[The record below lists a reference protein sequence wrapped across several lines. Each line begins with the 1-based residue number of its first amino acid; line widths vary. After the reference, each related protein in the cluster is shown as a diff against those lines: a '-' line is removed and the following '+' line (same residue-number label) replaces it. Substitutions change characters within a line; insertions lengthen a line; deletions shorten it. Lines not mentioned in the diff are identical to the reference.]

1 MEIILTILVV
11 GTLNLA
17 CFFVGARVGQKVVK
31 GEEIEL
37 PSLNPMTAYREAQG
51 RKQAERE
58 AERNDLIMQNIEN
71 YDGTSAGQK
80 DVS

>member
-1 MEIILTILVV
+1 MDILTILVIGILNV
-11 GTLNLA
+11 G
-17 CFFVGARVGQKVVK
+17 CFFIGAKVGQKVVK

-37 PSLNPMTAYREAQG
+37 PSLNPMKAYREAQD

-58 AERNDLIMQNIEN
+58 AERNETIMQNIEV

-80 DVS
+80 DVN